1 MDSLGDY
8 IYLIILAVAG
18 LSGLLKKKKDPTKSA
33 APSTTKRSWEDVLR
47 ELTPIEEDDINE
59 KYEEPVYTKVE
70 PVKVV
75 PAKVV
80 PARIMSYETIDD
92 SSKLRAKRNT
102 TTITSSNKMQ
112 PEQKNLVLAI
122 QPSNEYSLNS
132 PEEARRAFI
141 YSEIFNRKY

>member
-8 IYLIILAVAG
+8 IYLIILAIAG

-47 ELTPIEEDDINE
+47 ELTPIEDEEIEE
-59 KYEEPVYTKVE
+59 KYEKPVFTKVE
-70 PVKVV
+70 PVKVE
-75 PAKVV
+75 PAKV
-80 PARIMSYETIDD
+80 MSYETIDD

-102 TTITSSNKMQ
+102 STISSSNKSNSD
-112 PEQKNLVLAI
+112 QKKIILAV
-122 QPSNEYSLNS
+122 QSDNEYALNS
-132 PEEARRAFI
+132 LEEARRAFI

>member
-8 IYLIILAVAG
+8 LYLIIIAIAG
-18 LSGLLKKKKDPTKSA
+18 ISGLLKKKKDPTKSA

-47 ELTPIEEDDINE
+47 ELTPIENEEVEE
-59 KYEEPVYTKVE
+59 KYVEPVYTKVE
-70 PVKVV
+70 PVKLE
-75 PAKVV
+75 PAKV
-80 PARIMSYETIDD
+80 MSYETIDD

-102 TTITSSNKMQ
+102 STITSSNKSY
-112 PEQKNLVLAI
+112 PDQKKVALAV
-122 QPSNEYSLNS
+122 QSDNEYALNS